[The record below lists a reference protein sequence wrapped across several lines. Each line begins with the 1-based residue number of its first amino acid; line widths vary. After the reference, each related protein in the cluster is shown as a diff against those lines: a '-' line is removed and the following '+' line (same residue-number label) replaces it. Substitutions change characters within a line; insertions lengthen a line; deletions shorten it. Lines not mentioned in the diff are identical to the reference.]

1 MVSPNQFRLP
11 SEVSATM
18 STYARV
24 VDEQLPQRIR
34 GLYLTGSLALDDY
47 RSGRSD
53 IDFVAVSDTALEP
66 SELEVLR
73 RVHTELGRTT
83 PEPKLDGV
91 YLTWPDLAV
100 APVGLSAAYCLRG
113 RFEAKGDFAINPV
126 TWWTLHRHPLALRG
140 PAKPVVHH
148 DDQMLREWC
157 RESLR
162 SYWGSYVRI
171 ARGYGMYRLY
181 SLSRDLTVWGVLG
194 VTRPHATI
202 TTGEMISKT
211 AAGTYALDVFPS
223 RWGPIVREAIAGR
236 CGNDRSSYR
245 NVFARRRDSLAFM
258 EYVISDALQ

>member
-1 MVSPNQFRLP
+1 M
-11 SEVSATM
+11 SA
-18 STYARV
+18 YARL
-24 VDEQLPQRIR
+24 VDHQLPRRIR

-47 RSGRSD
+47 RPGRSD
-53 IDFVAVSDTALEP
+53 IDFVAVSDTALDP
-66 SELEVLR
+66 PELEVLR
-73 RVHTELGRTT
+73 RVHAELGRTM
-83 PEPKLDGV
+83 PAQGGPKLDGV
-91 YLTWPDLAV
+91 YLTWADLAA
-100 APVGLSAAYCLRG
+100 APVGLSAPSCLRG
-113 RFEAKGDFAINPV
+113 QFEPKSDFAINPV

-148 DDQMLREWC
+148 DDEMLREWC
-157 RESLR
+157 RERLR
-162 SYWGSYVRI
+162 GYWGSYVRI

-211 AAGTYALDVFPS
+211 AAGAYALDVFPS